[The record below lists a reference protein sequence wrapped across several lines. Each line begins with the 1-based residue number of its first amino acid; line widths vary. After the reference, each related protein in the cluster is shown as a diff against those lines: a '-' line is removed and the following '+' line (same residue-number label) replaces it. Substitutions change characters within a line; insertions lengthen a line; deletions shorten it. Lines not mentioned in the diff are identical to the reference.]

1 MEALYRGSLVVHDR
15 CVLIGGSGDYTVPI
29 WHERR
34 WPRRARCLRCFRHA
48 STATVPCL
56 RRYAPAGC
64 VLYGVAMET
73 FDVLR
78 ERLLDQAR
86 GPIELKGVAYP
97 VPLFRAAPW

>member
-1 MEALYRGSLVVHDR
+1 
-15 CVLIGGSGDYTVPI
+15 
-29 WHERR
+29 
-34 WPRRARCLRCFRHA
+34 
-48 STATVPCL
+48 
-56 RRYAPAGC
+56 
-64 VLYGVAMET
+64 MET